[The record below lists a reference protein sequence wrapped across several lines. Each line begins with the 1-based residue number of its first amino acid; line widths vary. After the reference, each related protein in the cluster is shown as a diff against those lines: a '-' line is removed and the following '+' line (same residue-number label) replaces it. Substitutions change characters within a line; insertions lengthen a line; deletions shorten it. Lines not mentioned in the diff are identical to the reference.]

1 MILRWISRIRIH
13 WISRIRSLDGHI
25 RAVARQAGA
34 VPHGHDGTVVL
45 AIHLRLGSAR
55 IPDDPVLAGFNG
67 KGGFKEASW
76 CFKLVLFMFNELLN
90 EASCFFKGLM
100 VFQKGFDGTLMGFNE
115 V

>member
-1 MILRWISRIRIH
+1 MVLPFILLVNPPRSSMILRWISRIRIH

-67 KGGFKEASW
+67 KGALRRLHGVLSW
-76 CFKLVLFMFNELLN
+76 FY
-90 EASCFFKGLM
+90 SCLM
-100 VFQKGFDGTLMGFNE
+100 SF
-115 V
+115 

>member
-1 MILRWISRIRIH
+1 
-13 WISRIRSLDGHI
+13 
-25 RAVARQAGA
+25 
-34 VPHGHDGTVVL
+34 
-45 AIHLRLGSAR
+45 
-55 IPDDPVLAGFNG
+55 VLAGFNG